1 MQWIEMKKY
10 KNKYKNDWE
19 IKVQA
24 SNLRMNGHKT
34 RCSRGDRGLIYLVT
48 WSSLQGIPG
57 CEMGRETP
65 HLNQGGPSFTK
76 GEHWSSVGDQYLP
89 PQLLP
94 SCHTRRRTEWK
105 VSRPRPAPRHS
116 LAPPPPPTPSMSL
129 GGAASIL
136 TLFPY
141 STLSPQ
147 RAVLNWFFFF
157 FFFE

>member
-65 HLNQGGPSFTK
+65 HPPQPGRAVLHQRRALILCGRPVPASAA
-76 GEHWSSVGDQYLP
+76 P
-89 PQLLP
+89 PQL
-94 SCHTRRRTEWK
+94 SHKEEDRMES
-105 VSRPRPAPRHS
+105 VPA
-116 LAPPPPPTPSMSL
+116 PPPTPRHCPALSSSSPTSY
-129 GGAASIL
+129 SIHEPWRSCL
-136 TLFPY
+136 HPNPLPLLY
-141 STLSPQ
+141 TLSP
-147 RAVLNWFFFF
+147 
-157 FFFE
+157 ESCS